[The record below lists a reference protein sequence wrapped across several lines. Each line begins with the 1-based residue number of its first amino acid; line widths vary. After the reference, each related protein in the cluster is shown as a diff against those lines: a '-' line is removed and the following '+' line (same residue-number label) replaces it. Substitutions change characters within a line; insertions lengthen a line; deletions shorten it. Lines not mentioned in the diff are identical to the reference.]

1 VTKLDARPG
10 SQRGSTLAA
19 TRIGERA
26 RQVARE
32 LDTVDRAVYQ
42 TIGAVRTPL
51 LDASMARLSNAANYS
66 RLWLGCAAVMA
77 AVGGRQAR
85 RAALLGV
92 VSIGLS
98 SVISNIVVKPLLAR
112 ARPQRDAAVVPS
124 DRWVR
129 MPTSSSLPSGHSA
142 SAFAFATAVGYEL
155 PGLSIPLRVVAAAV
169 AYSRVHT
176 GVHYPGDTVAGSVI
190 GASAAQIVT
199 RIVGDR
205 RRESR
210 ACPLSTDEVS
220 RRPARPPFRRPS
232 R

>member
-1 VTKLDARPG
+1 MRVRVRSAGVLSRRLVSASGPVRSGGNWTQWTVRSIRRSAPCELLCSTQAWLD
-10 SQRGSTLAA
+10 S
-19 TRIGERA
+19 
-26 RQVARE
+26 
-32 LDTVDRAVYQ
+32 
-42 TIGAVRTPL
+42 
-51 LDASMARLSNAANYS
+51 
-66 RLWLGCAAVMA
+66 
-77 AVGGRQAR
+77 QAR
-85 RAALLGV
+85 RAAFLGV

-155 PGLSIPLRVVAAAV
+155 PALSIPLRVVAAAV

-220 RRPARPPFRRPS
+220 RRPARPAFRRP
-232 R
+232 

>member
-1 VTKLDARPG
+1 MTKLDARPG

-51 LDASMARLSNAANYS
+51 LDAGMARLSTAANYS

-199 RIVGDR
+199 RIVSER
-205 RRESR
+205 RRSKV
-210 ACPLSTDEVS
+210 CPLSTDEVS
-220 RRPARPPFRRPS
+220 RRPARPAFRRL
-232 R
+232 

>member
-1 VTKLDARPG
+1 V
-10 SQRGSTLAA
+10 A

-66 RLWLGCAAVMA
+66 RMWMGCAAVMA
-77 AVGGRQAR
+77 AIGGRQAR
-85 RAALLGV
+85 RAAFLGV
-92 VSIGLS
+92 ASIGLS

-129 MPTSSSLPSGHSA
+129 MPMSSSLPSGHSA

-155 PGLSIPLRVVAAAV
+155 PALSIPLRVVAAAV

-199 RIVGDR
+199 RIVGER
-205 RRESR
+205 RPRSR
-210 ACPLSTDEVS
+210 VRPPSTDEVS
-220 RRPARPPFRRPS
+220 RRRDRPAFRRPS
-232 R
+232 G